1 MFPENRNQLLVK
13 FIWEE
18 KMVTLSKIMVG
29 CDFSDYSKE
38 TLEYAA
44 SLAEKLQAE
53 LIIANIINQR
63 DVDTILSV
71 ADKQFDRTVEKDV
84 KKLADDYINRL
95 TEERTLLMDKLI
107 EEISSAHLRIRKVI
121 RVGVP
126 FQELIRAIENEG
138 ADLMV
143 MGPKGRGNL
152 AEVLFGSNAERLFRR
167 CPIPLLSIR
176 SKKI

>member
-1 MFPENRNQLLVK
+1 
-13 FIWEE
+13 
-18 KMVTLSKIMVG
+18 MVTLGKIMVG

-38 TLEYAA
+38 TLEYGA
-44 SLAEKLQAE
+44 SLADKFQAE
-53 LIIANIINQR
+53 LIIVNIINQR
-63 DVDTILSV
+63 DVDTILAV

-84 KKLADDYINRL
+84 KKLADDYITRL
-95 TEERTLLMDKLI
+95 TDERTLLIDKLI
-107 EEISSAHLRIRKVI
+107 EEISCAHLPIKKVI

-152 AEVLFGSNAERLFRR
+152 AEVLFGSNAEKLFRR

-176 SKKI
+176 AKPIS

>member
-1 MFPENRNQLLVK
+1 ML
-13 FIWEE
+13 
-18 KMVTLSKIMVG
+18 TLSKIMVG
-29 CDFSDYSKE
+29 CDFSDYSKD

-44 SLAEKLQAE
+44 SLAEKYHAE
-53 LIIANIINQR
+53 LIITNIINQR

-71 ADKQFDRTVEKDV
+71 ADKQFDRIVEKDV

-95 TEERTLLMDKLI
+95 TEERSLMMEQLI
-107 EEISSAHLRIRKVI
+107 DETSCAHLSIKKII

-126 FQELIRAIENEG
+126 FQDLMRIIESEG

-152 AEVLFGSNAERLFRR
+152 AEVLFGSNAEKMFRQ
-167 CPIPLLSIR
+167 CPVPLLSIR
-176 SKKI
+176 SK